1 MALNVKFLKGS
12 SIGYSSMVSKNE
24 DTFYYTTDD
33 KNLYLGEIKLSNGID
48 LAAAIERITTNEQE
62 IASLILQL
70 ETLTGDGV
78 GSIENMISEALGN
91 LPTQVSLLI
100 GNDYGKS
107 VRTIANEELA
117 AQLLSGKADADF
129 KTLQELAAWLEDHP
143 ETVAEINLNIV
154 HLQTLIGKLP
164 TNTTTTDIVSYI
176 QEVISIEQTRAQAIE
191 KNLGDRLKIVEDA
204 IGEGG
209 GVASQIQS
217 AIEALDADIKSAE
230 VEVGKGIQIQVT
242 ETDGKITTVNILGN
256 FNEMYDVKGTAST
269 VQETAAA
276 DATEKANMA
285 EQNAKSYVDEALTWG
300 TF

>member
-33 KNLYLGEIKLSNGID
+33 KNLYLGEIKLSIGID

-242 ETDGKITTVNILGN
+242 ETDGKITTINILGN
-256 FNEMYDVKGTAST
+256 FNEMYDVKGAAST